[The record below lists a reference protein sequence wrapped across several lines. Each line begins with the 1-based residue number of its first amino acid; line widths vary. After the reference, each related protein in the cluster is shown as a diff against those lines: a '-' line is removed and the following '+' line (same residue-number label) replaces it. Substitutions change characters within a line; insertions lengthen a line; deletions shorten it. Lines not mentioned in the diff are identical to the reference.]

1 MAVEYDIKVTENK
14 DLQEQVSIRI
24 INPLQILQ
32 ITKMLYK
39 KIEENQI
46 LQQKLDEANKA

>member
-14 DLQEQVSIRI
+14 DLQE
-24 INPLQILQ
+24 QILQ

-46 LQQKLDEANKA
+46 L